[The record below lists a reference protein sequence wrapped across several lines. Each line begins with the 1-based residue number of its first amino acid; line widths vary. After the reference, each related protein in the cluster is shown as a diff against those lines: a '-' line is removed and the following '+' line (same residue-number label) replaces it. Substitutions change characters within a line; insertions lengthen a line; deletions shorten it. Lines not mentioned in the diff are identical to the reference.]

1 MYLLT
6 IHMYIFPFSFLPVG
20 DGHDNGCSG
29 GHITA
34 LAHRPLRHRLPHLG
48 LPLSHAARDSGMSF
62 LNIFRCNTSL

>member
-1 MYLLT
+1 MYL
-6 IHMYIFPFSFLPVG
+6 HMYIFQFSFLPVG

-62 LNIFRCNTSL
+62 LNIFRCTTSL